1 MGGVVDL
8 TFPRSP
14 GFHSWRSPSRDR
26 SVRCANLSPTRERH
40 CQTLA
45 PPAGPASDCEA
56 DQSSDD
62 NKEDDHKKD
71 EFADACQ
78 ETSGFEFGGEQAGLR
93 QCEQHSSMVG
103 PQAPPRCAEL
113 SVSGH
118 IVAL

>member
-1 MGGVVDL
+1 MV
-8 TFPRSP
+8 SK
-14 GFHSWRSPSRDR
+14 PSR
-26 SVRCANLSPTRERH
+26 ERY

-93 QCEQHSSMVG
+93 QCEQHSLMVG
-103 PQAPPRCAEL
+103 PHAPPRCAEL